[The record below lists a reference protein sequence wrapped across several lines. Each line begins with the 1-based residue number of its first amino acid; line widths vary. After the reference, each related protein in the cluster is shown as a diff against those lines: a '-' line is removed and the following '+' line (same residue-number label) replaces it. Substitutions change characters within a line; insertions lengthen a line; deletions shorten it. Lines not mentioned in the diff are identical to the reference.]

1 MIIPHNR
8 APEELGAYLK
18 KSQAQ
23 LLVAEAGA
31 VDLTV
36 VSKGNAQLKH
46 VIWVVKQGS
55 RHMDWSEVPDG
66 IGGNLDVSVWHET
79 VNEKKQLSDTEV
91 PASEPK
97 STTPSILAVW
107 PLSGE
112 FIEYKPQVSWLELEP
127 LLKLI
132 FIHSRIS
139 CLVSV
144 LFLAPFQR
152 PSDLFHPTWC
162 YQLTRSHAHTHYAG
176 SWLPYT
182 PIRRL
187 LSIP

>member
-8 APEELGAYLK
+8 VPEELGAYLK

-36 VSKGNAQLKH
+36 ISKGNAQLKH

-107 PLSGE
+107 PSSGE
-112 FIEYKPQVSWLELEP
+112 FIEYKPQVS
-127 LLKLI
+127 
-132 FIHSRIS
+132 
-139 CLVSV
+139 
-144 LFLAPFQR
+144 
-152 PSDLFHPTWC
+152 
-162 YQLTRSHAHTHYAG
+162 
-176 SWLPYT
+176 
-182 PIRRL
+182 
-187 LSIP
+187 